1 MGRFFFS
8 VLQWIYF
15 SLRGK
20 ILVDF
25 SAANFDLIMVPLHLY
40 CYRPVFFDTNATIK
54 YLVILDT
61 QDECTLKGHAGSVDH
76 SRVLTNGFQ

>member
-1 MGRFFFS
+1 MGRFFS

-40 CYRPVFFDTNATIK
+40 CYRPVFFDINATIK
-54 YLVILDT
+54 YLVISGR
-61 QDECTLKGHAGSVDH
+61 QDECTLKGHAGSVDQ
-76 SRVLTNGFQ
+76 SRV